1 MALAHAF
8 FAFPVKLAQLFPGEP
23 SMQRLSKIPH
33 TDAWIPATQTQLP
46 LNAGDAQRPLW
57 KLDPVIH
64 FYQRVEIVCHALLL
78 FAGIGAVLYS
88 VSVFL
93 C

>member
-1 MALAHAF
+1 MRFSH
-8 FAFPVKLAQLFPGEP
+8 PVKLAQLFPGEP

-33 TDAWIPATQTQLP
+33 THAWIPAAQTQLP
-46 LNAGDAQRPLW
+46 LNVADAQRQFW

-64 FYQRVEIVCHALLL
+64 FYQRVEIVCHALLV
-78 FAGIGAVLYS
+78 FSGIGAVLYS